1 MSTAFTQGGN
11 HANNSNTTA
20 WFYCNMREVQP
31 LPYKNR
37 NTLPT
42 AVIFILPY
50 DVILLVKWLCCHI
63 AGERAFLLIVRYLQY
78 IAQIVVQKRKIWY
91 NVDNDKFA
99 LVFLGAKYEN

>member
-1 MSTAFTQGGN
+1 MVRYLQYIAQITPIQRLGFVVICGRGN
-11 HANNSNTTA
+11 PS
-20 WFYCNMREVQP
+20 
-31 LPYKNR
+31 PYKNR

-50 DVILLVKWLCCHI
+50 DVVLLVKWLCCHI
-63 AGERAFLLIVRYLQY
+63 AGERAFLHIVRYLQY

>member
-1 MSTAFTQGGN
+1 MVCPFLMAQPLHKGGN

-20 WFYCNMREVQP
+20 WFYGNMREGQP

-63 AGERAFLLIVRYLQY
+63 AGERAFLHIVRYLQY

-99 LVFLGAKYEN
+99 LVF